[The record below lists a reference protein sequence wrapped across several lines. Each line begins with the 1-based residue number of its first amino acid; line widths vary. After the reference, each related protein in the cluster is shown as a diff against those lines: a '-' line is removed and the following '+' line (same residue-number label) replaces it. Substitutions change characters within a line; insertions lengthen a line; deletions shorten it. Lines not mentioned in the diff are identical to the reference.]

1 MTLTVNLSPELM
13 EALHDLAG
21 RTGQDLDSTVAAL
34 LREQL
39 HRHASPGTPPA
50 CCSPAETDLLQQI
63 QQGLP
68 EQTWQ
73 RYHELVARRET
84 EELTDAE
91 QTELVPLADAVE
103 GWNVRRLE
111 LARDLAQLRG
121 VPWESIVEELRLVSH
136 ANG

>member
-1 MTLTVNLSPELM
+1 MTLTVNLSPELV

-39 HRHASPGTPPA
+39 QRHASPDAPPS
-50 CCSPAETDLLQQI
+50 CCSPAETHLLQQL

-68 EQTWQ
+68 EEIWQ
-73 RYHELVARRET
+73 RYHELVGRRET

-91 QTELVPLADAVE
+91 QAELVRRADDVE

-111 LARDLAQLRG
+111 L
-121 VPWESIVEELRLVSH
+121 
-136 ANG
+136 